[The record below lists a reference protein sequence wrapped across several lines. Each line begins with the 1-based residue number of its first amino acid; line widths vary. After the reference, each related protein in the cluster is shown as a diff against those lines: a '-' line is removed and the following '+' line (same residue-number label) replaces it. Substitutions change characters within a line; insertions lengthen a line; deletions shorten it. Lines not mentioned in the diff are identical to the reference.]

1 MMGGEGYGGRERDD
15 GRREVW
21 WEERGM
27 VGGEG
32 DDGRREVWWEEG
44 DALLILLLFYSM
56 WREAP

>member
-1 MMGGEGYGGRERDD
+1 MMGGERDD
-15 GRREVW
+15 GRSEVW